1 MEYDPS
7 RDWREIDDKGFNTHV
22 GPLWYARVDAATS
35 QLALKLDDRHINMG
49 GVCHGGVYMAASDV
63 AMGITAF
70 RSVGRVPCA
79 TIDFQGHFLAAAKK
93 DQWLVIESRVN
104 RTAGD
109 VVFMACEAWAGGRK
123 CFVASGIWKRLNLPQ
138 QPMPAKG

>member
-7 RDWREIDDKGFNTHV
+7 RDWLEIDDNGFNSHI
-22 GPLWYARVDAATS
+22 GPLMYARIDDATS
-35 QLALKLDDRHINMG
+35 QLAVRLDERHINFG

-63 AMGITAF
+63 VMGITAF
-70 RSVGRVPCA
+70 WAMDRVPSA

-93 DQWLVIESRVN
+93 DQWLVIEAKVN
-104 RTAGD
+104 RIAGD

-123 CFVASGIWKRLNLPQ
+123 CFVASGIWKRLNLPR
-138 QPMPAKG
+138 QPMPEKR